1 VIAASGEAFPFDT
14 IADGES
20 LVRDGDS
27 IGGTALTAS
36 AVGAVPDVHT
46 DDEQLALYSGGW
58 GALDVGAAGK
68 VAIQAVTAEQ
78 LRAASAST
86 KTWQKTAAPT
96 VNADSSAGYVA
107 GDLWNDTTN
116 NRTYVADSV
125 AVGAADWRSLLTAN
139 GIRWLIRDGS
149 LIFIPTFTNADGTT
163 VDVGAEFASSASA
176 DPSAWGISLTSN
188 GLSFPGGKTGSSTAV
203 STSAQYWGLP
213 IAAMGL
219 QFPTSPYRL
228 SYGLNITGQTGV
240 RGGASINAVML
251 ASVGGYSSLQRGAGL
266 NAGTTGTN
274 FNPTWLGTAGSG
286 LFSNVSGSAT
296 CLGVVGQCVQ
306 LGNYTQA
313 NRVHKVEGGIITSEY
328 DGPNGYTPATQ
339 FTHLALWANITSATV
354 LTNTL
359 TLDGVT
365 GWVRWGGLS

>member
-1 VIAASGEAFPFDT
+1 MTF
-14 IADGES
+14 
-20 LVRDGDS
+20 
-27 IGGTALTAS
+27 
-36 AVGAVPDVHT
+36 
-46 DDEQLALYSGGW
+46 
-58 GALDVGAAGK
+58 
-68 VAIQAVTAEQ
+68 
-78 LRAASAST
+78 T
-86 KTWQKTAAPT
+86 KT
-96 VNADSSAGYVA
+96 SAGVA
-107 GDLWNDTTN
+107 FTQVL
-116 NRTYVADSV
+116 
-125 AVGAADWRSLLTAN
+125 AN
-139 GIRWLIRDGS
+139 GVRWLIRSGS
-149 LIFIPTFTNADGTT
+149 LIFIPTFTNSAGVT
-163 VDVGAEFASSASA
+163 VDVGAEYASSASA
-176 DPSAWGISLTSN
+176 DPSAWGISLTTN
-188 GLSFPGGKTGSSTAV
+188 GLSFPGGKTGSATAV

-228 SYGLNITGQTGV
+228 SYGMNITGQTGV

-266 NAGTTGTN
+266 NVGTSGTN

-306 LGNYTQA
+306 LGNYTQG

-328 DGPNGYTPATQ
+328 DGPNGYTPTAQ
-339 FTHLALWANITSATV
+339 FTHLALWANITSSTV